1 MRKACRNSSMITL
14 REITRIF
21 PMVAMN
27 ESSTRLAV
35 GDAIGDIRSVTVR
48 VYDLERYTSFQ

>member
-1 MRKACRNSSMITL
+1 MITL